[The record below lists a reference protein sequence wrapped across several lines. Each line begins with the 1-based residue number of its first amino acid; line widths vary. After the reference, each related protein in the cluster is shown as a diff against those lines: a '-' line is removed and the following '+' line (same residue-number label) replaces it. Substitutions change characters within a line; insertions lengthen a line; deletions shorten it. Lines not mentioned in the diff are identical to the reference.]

1 MAQKIDGKDIIIDG
15 GDRANRTLILAPGAG
30 AGKEH
35 YFMGYFA
42 RELASEK
49 LRIVRFNF
57 PFMDVALKTGRR
69 RPPDTQPILLE
80 TWRTIISKFRT
91 EELIIGGKS
100 MGGRIASIIADK
112 RETKRFGLPRATLST
127 SRATLRTRVWNISA
141 LLKLLLLFV
150 RVPAIRLALKARLI
164 VTNCRKRY
172 LSNGCKMAT
181 HSFKPRKRSGHTEVD
196 NLATSVKA
204 IKAFVCKIFN

>member
-1 MAQKIDGKDIIIDG
+1 MAQKTDGKDIIIDG

-112 RETKRFGLPRATLST
+112 EKPNGLVCLGYPFHKPGNLENPRVEH
-127 SRATLRTRVWNISA
+127 LRTIKTPTLICQGTRDPFGTKSEADSYQLSKKISFQW
-141 LLKLLLLFV
+141 LQD
-150 RVPAIRLALKARLI
+150 
-164 VTNCRKRY
+164 
-172 LSNGCKMAT
+172 GD